1 MVQLVKQQEDETQ
14 QESPIDG
21 ITPLLE
27 GQEAY
32 APEEVHDNIP
42 PGTKVAVIINPAAGK
57 KGGITTNAAG
67 VDDVRR
73 VLEANGIQADF
84 LETEYANHATEL
96 AQQALKEKYDIVIA
110 CGGDGTV
117 GEVATALIGR
127 KITLGIL
134 PLGSANNV
142 ARMMHV
148 PFDLEEAAKVL
159 RLGEIKKVDVG
170 RCNGTYFLE
179 TAGVGLDAAIF
190 PILNKVDKGEYVR
203 LFDALTT
210 FFKFRPRSV
219 TVVLDGRAIRIKALV
234 VLVANGPY
242 WGYSVPLAPDA
253 KVDDR
258 RFDVVIFRNFSKW
271 SFVRHVLRALLHRAD
286 PRRLRGHGRHSL
298 NGKQITLGSNAGHPD
313 VRVYQAKKV
322 QVLTSRRRPWP
333 VHADA
338 LPRGYTPATINLI
351 PGALRVI
358 TGPGEH
364 ATDPPSKG
372 TPKGTPPEHRLK
384 GS

>member
-1 MVQLVKQQEDETQ
+1 
-14 QESPIDG
+14 
-21 ITPLLE
+21 PLQD
-27 GQEAY
+27 QEAY

-57 KGGITTNAAG
+57 KGGITTNTAG
-67 VDDVRR
+67 IDDVRR
-73 VLEANGIQADF
+73 VLDTNGIQADF
-84 LETEYANHATEL
+84 LETQYAGHATEL

-159 RLGEIKKVDVG
+159 RLGEIKRVDAG

-203 LFDALTT
+203 LFDALNT

-219 TVVLDGRAIRIKALV
+219 TVVLDGRAIRLKALV

-242 WGYSVPLAPDA
+242 CGYSVPLAPDA

-271 SFVRHVLRALLHRAD
+271 SFVRHVLRAMLHRAD
-286 PRRLRGHGRHSL
+286 PRRLAGHGRHSL
-298 NGKQITLGSNAGHPD
+298 NGKQITLSNSAGHPD
-313 VRVYQAKKV
+313 VRVYRAKKV

-338 LPRGYTPATINLI
+338 LPRGYTPAKIELI

-372 TPKGTPPEHRLK
+372 TPKGMPPEHRLK
-384 GS
+384 EN